1 MDDNDVST
9 CLHCY
14 MLKQFSHIHIL
25 RLLTA
30 DMPCWPR
37 PACEVLNAVH
47 NVVNCRESEYG
58 LNWILFT
65 LSHIFCSPDDTT
77 VQRQIKMITLLL
89 GCFIISFVC
98 AHRQGCFTYLWSSGV
113 SCRGFSSNLKIL
125 VRKCRLRT
133 LLHRSVHYTANMSKM
148 KQVWK
153 KRWSITE

>member
-58 LNWILFT
+58 LNE
-65 LSHIFCSPDDTT
+65 
-77 VQRQIKMITLLL
+77 
-89 GCFIISFVC
+89 
-98 AHRQGCFTYLWSSGV
+98 
-113 SCRGFSSNLKIL
+113 FSSLYHTSFAHQMIPPS
-125 VRKCRLRT
+125 RGR
-133 LLHRSVHYTANMSKM
+133 
-148 KQVWK
+148 
-153 KRWSITE
+153 

>member
-9 CLHCY
+9 YLHCY

-25 RLLTA
+25 RLLTV

-37 PACEVLNAVH
+37 PGCEVLNAVH

-77 VQRQIKMITLLL
+77 VQRQIKMIILLL

-98 AHRQGCFTYLWSSGV
+98 AHRQGWNSYLWSSGV
-113 SCRGFSSNLKIL
+113 SCRGFSSNVLKIP
-125 VRKCRLRT
+125 VG
-133 LLHRSVHYTANMSKM
+133 SVATHSVTTAQMSKK

-153 KRWSITE
+153 KWWFNE

>member
-25 RLLTA
+25 RLLTV

-37 PACEVLNAVH
+37 PVCEVLNAVH

-77 VQRQIKMITLLL
+77 VQRQIKMIMLLL

-98 AHRQGCFTYLWSSGV
+98 AHRQGCFIAIFGARV
-113 SCRGFSSNLKIL
+113 SAAERGFSSNVLKIP
-125 VRKCRLRT
+125 VG
-133 LLHRSVHYTANMSKM
+133 SVATHSVTAQMSKIETSLEEGM
-148 KQVWK
+148 V
-153 KRWSITE
+153 